1 MAADRALILGP
12 LVAMLVSSGCVTNL
26 AEKGVTEREV
36 AEGSTEIGRGDNL
49 RLGAPPPGFADYTI
63 GLAKPD
69 EENGMTKIRS
79 TAITEAAL
87 SYGSQ
92 AGFNRR
98 AWEIEKLLEKRSK
111 QLSEVYDFERVV
123 MGAPKRTGFVI
134 PPVVSRSFDAFV
146 ADENGEQVSAADEYL
161 TIVSPGRI
169 SPTIPTWRD
178 YLLFLSPKPE
188 RPPKALLPQDKSE
201 VAFFNRM
208 FRKGWA
214 AGYGQADATLDEKLA
229 RLRRD
234 YEGMLQYRRMV
245 ARGMIN
251 RMVIADADFGVTGSN
266 GEMRIGDRTV
276 RIVSQAEFNTNPQT
290 WRFAPVTAKE
300 KNIVEH
306 GEILKA
312 TDSSEEPTTLVPAI
326 GKRVEA
332 DVGRPMARKRKLQQ
346 PHPGSNR

>member
-1 MAADRALILGP
+1 MAANRAIIIGS
-12 LVAMLVSSGCVTNL
+12 LVATLSLTGCVSTL
-26 AEKGVTEREV
+26 TETTASLNE
-36 AEGSTEIGRGDNL
+36 TEDPGIGTGDDL
-49 RLGAPPPGFADYTI
+49 RLGAPPPGYADYKI
-63 GLAKPD
+63 GLAKDDD
-69 EENGMTKIRS
+69 ESGMTKIRR
-79 TAITEAAL
+79 TAITEAAM

-92 AGFNRR
+92 AGFHGR

-134 PPVVSRSFDAFV
+134 SPVVSRSFDAFV
-146 ADENGEQVSAADEYL
+146 TDENGQQVSAADEYMS
-161 TIVSPGRI
+161 IVAPGRI
-169 SPTIPTWRD
+169 APTIPTWRD
-178 YLLFLSPKPE
+178 YLLFPSPKPE
-188 RPPKALLPQDKSE
+188 RPPRALLPQEKSE
-201 VAFFNRM
+201 IAFFDRQ
-208 FRKGWA
+208 FREGWS
-214 AGYGQADATLDEKLA
+214 AGYAQADATLEEKLA

-290 WRFAPVTAKE
+290 WRFAPITAKE

-312 TDSSEEPTTLVPAI
+312 TDSSKEFTKDVPAI
-326 GKRVEA
+326 SEKVKAKVNGSK
-332 DVGRPMARKRKLQQ
+332 ARKRKYASSQRE
-346 PHPGSNR
+346 GGR